1 MMRETEN
8 ANATFPTLPADK
20 VGGGVWGVVG
30 IKKAALVIL
39 LLIVLAAPAWA
50 GANFDLTSAA
60 GGITLTQVGNNYI
73 ASFGTLNALGIG
85 TPAAGVTVIPLNN
98 GALYF
103 TPYNLFVH
111 GGLPAGHSGTV
122 SAFASSNFGHPIA
135 LILQSC
141 PSTSSCNT
149 AGQFSNM
156 SINTGAQTTV
166 VPAPGIV
173 KGQTVAAGLAI
184 FVPDNNGANAFSG
197 TDSATISF
205 TMTDF
210 TTGTVIETLQLS
222 LNNPSETLQTAVRLT
237 LATATG
243 GLTITPGADF
253 SMNFGNVNGLGFG
266 PGAGLT
272 TVAAAGGVV
281 YSTPYVL
288 QPAFT
293 DFNSTTSTI
302 RAFVSTTFAHPA
314 ILILRD
320 AANSTGPFNN
330 IGTTAG
336 TATQITSTAAS
347 RSSITRFLG
356 LFVSN
361 TNGATAFQGSD
372 AATLT
377 FTITVP

>member
-30 IKKAALVIL
+30 TKKAALVIL
-39 LLIVLAAPAWA
+39 LLIVLTAPSWA
-50 GANFDLTSAA
+50 GANFDLTSVA

-103 TPYNLFVH
+103 TPYSLFVH
-111 GGLPAGHSGTV
+111 GGLAAGHTGTV
-122 SAFASSNFGHPIA
+122 TAFASSNFGHPIA

-156 SINTGAQTTV
+156 SINAGAQTTV
-166 VPAPGIV
+166 IPAPGV
-173 KGQTVAAGLAI
+173 AKGQTVNAGLAI

-197 TDSATISF
+197 TDSTTISF

-210 TTGTVIETLQLS
+210 TTGTTIETLQLS

-237 LATATG
+237 LATAAG
-243 GLTITPGADF
+243 GLTVTPASDF

-272 TVAAAGGVV
+272 TVASAGGVI
-281 YSTPYVL
+281 YSTPYLL

-293 DFNSTTSTI
+293 DFTSTTATI
-302 RAFVSTTFAHPA
+302 KTFVSTNFAHPA
-314 ILILRD
+314 LLVLRD
-320 AANSTGPFNN
+320 AAASAGPYAN

-336 TATQITSTAAS
+336 TATQITNTATS

-361 TNGATAFQGSD
+361 VNGTTAFRGSD
-372 AATLT
+372 SATLT
-377 FTITVP
+377 FTLTVP

>member
-1 MMRETEN
+1 MMRAIEN

-30 IKKAALVIL
+30 TKKAALVIL

-50 GANFDLTSAA
+50 GANFDLTSVA

-111 GGLPAGHSGTV
+111 GGLPAGHTGTV

-149 AGQFSNM
+149 AGQFSSM
-156 SINTGAQTTV
+156 SINAGAQTTV
-166 VPAPGIV
+166 IPAPGVV
-173 KGQTVAAGLAI
+173 KSQTVTAGLAI

-197 TDSATISF
+197 TDSTTISF

-210 TTGTVIETLQLS
+210 TTGTTIETLQLS

-237 LATATG
+237 LATAAG
-243 GLTITPGADF
+243 GLTVTPGTDF
-253 SMNFGNVNGLGFG
+253 SMNFGNVNGMGFG

-272 TVAAAGGVV
+272 TVSAAGGII

-293 DFNSTTSTI
+293 DFSSTTATI
-302 RAFVSTTFAHPA
+302 KVFVSTNFAHPVP
-314 ILILRD
+314 LQLRD
-320 AANSTGPFNN
+320 AASSPGPYNN
-330 IGTTAG
+330 IGITAG
-336 TATQITSTAAS
+336 TATQIANTAAS

-361 TNGATAFQGSD
+361 VNGATSFRGSD
-372 AATLT
+372 AA
-377 FTITVP
+377 

>member
-1 MMRETEN
+1 MRETEN
-8 ANATFPTLPADK
+8 QSASSPPLPADK
-20 VGGGVWGVVG
+20 VGGGVWGVVDS
-30 IKKAALVIL
+30 KKAALIIL
-39 LLIVLAAPAWA
+39 VLIVLTPPAWP
-50 GANFDLTSAA
+50 GANSDLTSAA
-60 GGITLTQVGNNYI
+60 GGITLTQVGNNSI

-85 TPAAGVTVIPLNN
+85 TPAGGVTVIPLNN

-103 TPYNLFVH
+103 TPYSLFVH
-111 GGLPAGHSGTV
+111 GGLPAGHTGTV

-141 PSTSSCNT
+141 SSTSSCNT
-149 AGQFSNM
+149 AGQFSSM
-156 SINTGAQTTV
+156 SINAGAQTTV
-166 VPAPGIV
+166 IPAPGV
-173 KGQTVAAGLAI
+173 AKGQTVTAGLAI

-210 TTGTVIETLQLS
+210 TTGTTIETLQLS
-222 LNNPSETLQTAVRLT
+222 LNNPSETLQTAISLT
-237 LATATG
+237 MATAAG
-243 GLTITPGADF
+243 GLTVTPGVDF

-266 PGAGLT
+266 PSAGLT
-272 TVAAAGGVV
+272 TLAAAGGVV

-293 DFNSTTSTI
+293 DFTSTTATI
-302 RAFVSTTFAHPA
+302 RTFVSTNFAHPT

-320 AANSTGPFNN
+320 AAAGAGPYNN

-336 TATQITSTAAS
+336 TATQITNAAAS

-361 TNGATAFQGSD
+361 ANGATSFTGSD
-372 AATLT
+372 SATLT
-377 FTITVP
+377 FTLTVP